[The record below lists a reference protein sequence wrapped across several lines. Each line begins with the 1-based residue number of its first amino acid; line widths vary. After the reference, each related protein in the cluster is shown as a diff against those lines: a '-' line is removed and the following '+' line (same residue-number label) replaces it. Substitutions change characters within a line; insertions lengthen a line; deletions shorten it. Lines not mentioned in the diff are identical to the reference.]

1 MKEDKRSKEKGK
13 NMGNERRRNKGTEK
27 INRKLKKNRKG
38 KESKKN
44 RKINVMKMKKRKRY
58 RTETVKLKREGK
70 VRQGNDRK
78 KTNTVQHFDKNHS
91 TVQHKNN

>member
-1 MKEDKRSKEKGK
+1 
-13 NMGNERRRNKGTEK
+13 
-27 INRKLKKNRKG
+27 
-38 KESKKN
+38 
-44 RKINVMKMKKRKRY
+44 MKMKKRKRY
-58 RTETVKLKREGK
+58 RKETVKLKREGK